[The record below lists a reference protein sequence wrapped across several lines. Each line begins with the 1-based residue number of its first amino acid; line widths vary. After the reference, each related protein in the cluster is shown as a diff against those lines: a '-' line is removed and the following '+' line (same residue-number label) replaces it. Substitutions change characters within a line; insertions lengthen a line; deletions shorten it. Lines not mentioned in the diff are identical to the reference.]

1 MGKLTARLPHFP
13 VSLRF
18 AWLNLLRNG
27 RRSLLSVLII
37 AIAVFALTSAGGF
50 GLYTYESLKESTA
63 RDTGHLTLSQPGYF
77 TQDEDMPLSNGLNN
91 SKTLIKQII
100 TDEAIR
106 GIQPRVYFSGLVSNG
121 SKSTIFMGTGVNER
135 EFDMKGPFLDIKAGQ
150 TLSDVTSSRYNPAE
164 PQVMLGVD
172 LARNL
177 KVDVGD
183 WVTLLA
189 TTSDGALNAFD
200 FNVRGIYSTGVPD
213 LDKRQLYIHIT
224 SAQELLAS
232 DKVST
237 LSVFLFETAQ
247 TNAVHQR
254 IAKQLHQL
262 SKTSEPLSNASE
274 KPSKMSDQLSQP
286 IEITPWQDRAFFYTK
301 VKDLYDRIFG
311 IMGTV
316 MGLVVFVALFNTMTM
331 TVTERTR
338 EIGTLSA
345 LGSYPSE
352 IIRGFLCEAGLL
364 ALIGSMLGAVSNA
377 LMCVLLLFVDVQ
389 MPPPP
394 GRSEGY
400 PLNIYFSFELV
411 ALTTIGVMFIC
422 LLAAFFSA
430 RKGVNKP
437 ITEALI
443 YV

>member
-1 MGKLTARLPHFP
+1 MGKLAARLPHFP

-27 RRSLLSVLII
+27 RRSLLSILII

-77 TQDEDMPLSNGLNN
+77 TQDEDMPLSNGLDN
-91 SKTLIKQII
+91 SQALIKQII
-100 TDEAIR
+100 ADDAIR
-106 GIQPRVYFSGLVSNG
+106 GIQPRIYFSGLVSNG

-135 EFDMKGPFLDIKAGQ
+135 EFNMKGPFLDMRAGQ
-150 TLSDVTSSRYNPAE
+150 TLSDITSSRYDPAE

-177 KVDVGD
+177 KVNIGD

-247 TNAVHQR
+247 TNAVQQHISEKLHQLSSSSDLLS
-254 IAKQLHQL
+254 KTSDQL
-262 SKTSEPLSNASE
+262 SKTS
-274 KPSKMSDQLSQP
+274 DHLSQP
-286 IEITPWQDRAFFYTK
+286 IEITPWQDRAFFYKK

-311 IMGTV
+311 IMGAV

-345 LGSYPSE
+345 LGCYPSE

-377 LMCVLLLFVDVQ
+377 LTCVLLLFVDVQ

-411 ALTTIGVMFIC
+411 AFTTFGVMFIC

>member
-1 MGKLTARLPHFP
+1 MGKLAARLPHFP

-27 RRSLLSVLII
+27 RRSLLSILII

-77 TQDEDMPLSNGLNN
+77 TQDEDMPLSNGLEN
-91 SKTLIKQII
+91 SQALTKQII
-100 TDEAIR
+100 TDDAIR
-106 GIQPRVYFSGLVSNG
+106 GIQPRIYFSGLVSNG

-135 EFDMKGPFLDIKAGQ
+135 EFDMKGPFLDIRAGQ
-150 TLSDVTSSRYNPAE
+150 SLSDVTSRRYDPAE

-200 FNVRGIYSTGVPD
+200 FNVRGIYSTGVPE

-247 TNAVHQR
+247 TTAVQQR
-254 IAKQLHQL
+254 LSQQLHLLSNTSEQL
-262 SKTSEPLSNASE
+262 STTSA
-274 KPSKMSDQLSQP
+274 QQSQP
-286 IEITPWQDRAFFYTK
+286 IEITPWQDRAFFYKK

-364 ALIGSMLGAVSNA
+364 ALIGSMLGAISNA
-377 LMCVLLLFVDVQ
+377 LMCVLLLFVDIQ

-411 ALTTIGVMFIC
+411 AFTTIGVMFIC

>member
-1 MGKLTARLPHFP
+1 MGKLKQKMSTFLLPTSVRL
-13 VSLRF
+13 

-37 AIAVFALTSAGGF
+37 AIAVFALTSAGGY
-50 GLYTYESLKESTA
+50 GLYTYESLRESTA
-63 RDTGHLTLSQPGYF
+63 RDTGHLTLSTPGYF
-77 TQDEDMPLSNGLNN
+77 EQDEDMPLSNGLDNVQALTK
-91 SKTLIKQII
+91 SII
-100 TDEAIR
+100 GDSDVR
-106 GIQPRVYFSGLVSNG
+106 GVQPRVYFSGLVSNG

-135 EFDMKGPFLDIKAGQ
+135 EFDMKGPFLDVRSGQ
-150 TLSDVTSSRYNPAE
+150 TLSDVKSPRYDSQE
-164 PQVMLGVD
+164 PQVMLGTD

-177 KVDVGD
+177 KVAVGD

-200 FNVRGIYSTGVPD
+200 FKVQGIYSTGVPE
-213 LDKRQLYIHIT
+213 LDKRQLYVHIT
-224 SAQELLAS
+224 TAQELLAS

-237 LSVFLFETAQ
+237 LSVFLFETNKTSTVQ
-247 TNAVHQR
+247 QR
-254 IAKQLHQL
+254 IRMALDKQDAQQG
-262 SKTSEPLSNASE
+262 SE
-274 KPSKMSDQLSQP
+274 

-311 IMGTV
+311 IMGAV
-316 MGLVVFVALFNTMTM
+316 MALVVFVSLFNTMTM
-331 TVTERTR
+331 SVTERTR

-352 IIRGFLCEAGLL
+352 IVEGFLKEAGLL
-364 ALIGSMLGAVSNA
+364 ALIGSAIGALVSG
-377 LMCVLLLFVDVQ
+377 LVSVLLLVVDVQ

-394 GRSEGY
+394 GRTEGY
-400 PLNIYFSFELV
+400 PLNIYFSLELV
-411 ALTTIGVMFIC
+411 GYATLGVLTIC
-422 LLAAFFSA
+422 LLAAYFSA

-437 ITEALI
+437 ITEALV